1 MFFNAI
7 ATLSLQSVVAV
18 DAMTFFEVTI
28 ARFTSD
34 CCPILLRNTFILPG
48 RVSVLTLL
56 TLTSNSF
63 STASLICG
71 FVACFATLKVTLLC
85 SDAMVAFSVI
95 TGAMMT
101 S

>member
-1 MFFNAI
+1 MRWP
-7 ATLSLQSVVAV
+7 SSR
-18 DAMTFFEVTI
+18 VTI

-34 CCPILLRNTFILPG
+34 CEPKVPRKTLVLPLRT
-48 RVSVLTLL
+48 SVFTLL

-71 FVACFATLKVTLLC
+71 LVALLATLNTTLLC
-85 SDAMVAFSVI
+85 SDAIVAFSVT
-95 TGAMMT
+95 TGETMM